1 MTQAAQAIYEMVQF
15 FLPYCAEQSTMI
27 ELRDMAIVPERWREA
42 HKLFRRIRDKT
53 LRADAAHDR
62 RLEFQYCFEEIC
74 AKTLYNMADHSAGFS
89 REYLPPF
96 DSDAPLWV
104 MRNARGFAGFL
115 GATDFDRLTAGYDAA
130 FEIVA
135 H

>member
-1 MTQAAQAIYEMVQF
+1 
-15 FLPYCAEQSTMI
+15 
-27 ELRDMAIVPERWREA
+27 
-42 HKLFRRIRDKT
+42 
-53 LRADAAHDR
+53 
-62 RLEFQYCFEEIC
+62 
-74 AKTLYNMADHSAGFS
+74 
-89 REYLPPF
+89 
-96 DSDAPLWV
+96 